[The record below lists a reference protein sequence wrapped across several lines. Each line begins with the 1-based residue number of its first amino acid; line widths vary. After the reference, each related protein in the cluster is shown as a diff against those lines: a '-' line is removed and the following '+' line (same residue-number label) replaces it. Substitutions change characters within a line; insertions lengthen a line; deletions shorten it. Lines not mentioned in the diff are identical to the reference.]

1 MSAPAVANY
10 LKSKGIDIGEYQVFT
25 ITRNPVEMLW
35 SYYNYFRPDI
45 NSNYNYS
52 PKYKSAQLS
61 DFEYWLEHGHV
72 GIGLWRKYCPEYIT
86 DTNFT
91 PLSLEAHANDH
102 KNNNLINKVFK
113 LEELSECQ
121 LWLEKHL
128 GMSVDIGLHNGCKST
143 KTPVVSLDRLNKL
156 KQNFKHESSL
166 YNL

>member
-1 MSAPAVANY
+1 
-10 LKSKGIDIGEYQVFT
+10 
-25 ITRNPVEMLW
+25 
-35 SYYNYFRPDI
+35 
-45 NSNYNYS
+45 
-52 PKYKSAQLS
+52 
-61 DFEYWLEHGHV
+61 
-72 GIGLWRKYCPEYIT
+72 LWRKYCPEYIT